1 MSLTARLSS
10 RMRVIQ
16 RCARTSTSC
25 SLRVRTLEAP
35 RGCRTFLANSQLSL
49 RPAFSTNLSSPMRH
63 FSEKAASSEGDE
75 SNPQEAS
82 SSEEKSATEGKEE
95 PQDGESISETN
106 EDLIKQLKTQL
117 EEAEK
122 QAKEFKTAALEYKA
136 EVFNVRNRGQKET
149 ANAKKF
155 AIEKFAKDIL
165 VVADNIDLALKNVK
179 APQDDAD
186 KDLKTLY
193 EALQMTQ
200 KTCIQVFERFNVK
213 KAEAKGLKFD
223 TAIHEVLFQAP
234 MAGKE
239 SGEIFEVVRDGYWI
253 GDRVLRSAQVGV
265 AQ

>member
-1 MSLTARLSS
+1 MSLTCRLSS

-16 RCARTSTSC
+16 RCARTSPLI
-25 SLRVRTLEAP
+25 SLRVRTIEPSNA
-35 RGCRTFLANSQLSL
+35 RGLVVNSQLSL
-49 RPAFSTNLSSPMRH
+49 RPAFATRPSHPQLRR
-63 FSEKAASSEGDE
+63 FSEKAASETEGSETA
-75 SNPQEAS
+75 AS
-82 SSEEKSATEGKEE
+82 SSEESANAEE
-95 PQDGESISETN
+95 TQDAEPTHEEN
-106 EDLIKQLKTQL
+106 DDELIRKLKTQL
-117 EEAEK
+117 EEAEN
-122 QAKEFKTAALEYKA
+122 QAKEFKNAALEYKA

-149 ANAKKF
+149 ENAKRF

-179 APQDDAD
+179 KPQEDAD

-193 EALQMTQ
+193 EGLEMTK
-200 KTCIQVFERFNVK
+200 KTCSQVFERFNVK
-213 KAEAKGLKFD
+213 KADSLGLKFD

-234 MAGKE
+234 MDGKP